1 MFEIK
6 LYSNTAETNRV
17 DKTNFLT
24 LKATLQG
31 NLKEKTSII
40 NPIINFELS
49 DVPDFNYVYIAEFNR
64 YYFITDIKNISNN
77 LWEISMRCDVLMS
90 FKTEILTNPAIL
102 KRTADTNYSDPY
114 LIDSEYKFET
124 PKDIEYIEIGGT
136 PFIKQGGLQLDN
148 IIISVVN

>member
-64 YYFITDIKNISNN
+64 YYFISY
-77 LWEISMRCDVLMS
+77 R
-90 FKTEILTNPAIL
+90 
-102 KRTADTNYSDPY
+102 
-114 LIDSEYKFET
+114 
-124 PKDIEYIEIGGT
+124 
-136 PFIKQGGLQLDN
+136 
-148 IIISVVN
+148 